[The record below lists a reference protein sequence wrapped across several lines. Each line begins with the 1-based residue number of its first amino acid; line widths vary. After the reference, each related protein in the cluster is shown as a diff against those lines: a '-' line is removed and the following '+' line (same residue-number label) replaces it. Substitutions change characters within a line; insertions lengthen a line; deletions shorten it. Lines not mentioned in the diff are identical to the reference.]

1 MAITSDKSA
10 IVRYQKPYFFPNN
23 LNVPTWT
30 RPSDWLSIPSIST
43 GEQVVYALM
52 AVYNDDSNYA
62 AVSCLGNYTVD
73 WGDGSQPQNYSSN
86 TKAQYKFT
94 YSSLPSNTIT
104 SEGYR
109 QALVKITPQAGA
121 NLTAVNF
128 NQRHSDLPYVS

>member
-94 YSSLPSNTIT
+94 YKSKANSNLYVLICKIIW
-104 SEGYR
+104 YHR
-109 QALVKITPQAGA
+109 QIKLTKSPLFCSTLVHQ
-121 NLTAVNF
+121 
-128 NQRHSDLPYVS
+128 